1 MATPETARTSAPRR
15 RPAATVKTVE
25 RAAPPGPRPRRRYW
39 RGVLLVLLPL
49 LAAAVALRL
58 APKCFPA
65 RIEISASH
73 GAAGAAAE
81 ARAFLLDNCWQ
92 FVQTLVKTYP
102 AAAYDLEGDCPQN
115 RLCVRLLAPSRQAGE
130 DWIGEFT
137 RFWDATVK
145 QRVAADRAEV
155 SGQQARTQA
164 RLAELEQ
171 QLAAAESELRASTDP
186 AATGDTPIT
195 RLTSEWTGLQA
206 EWEEF
211 VARRDRLEETR
222 RERSALVNAP
232 PIRSAYVEP
241 QKRELK
247 YAAHV
252 ALSEDLRHL
261 EIQLGQVRTSLL
273 TVGESASASLE
284 ELLAAAADIS
294 RLAETAAAGSSSP
307 AERPLLEQTSEKAAE
322 FHHEATLFAQA
333 WTRDLMGLRELNPNP
348 QTNDLLVMHDRL
360 VERVK
365 DFLSASDAAVATLR
379 RRVRSMGE
387 QPGGSASTHVLDAS
401 LLRRFHDLQTA
412 QRTFA
417 QVAGEMFAADN
428 YLLEAALQSAR
439 GLWHRTQA
447 ARREVDAALEA
458 EAVNLAVDER
468 NRQIAAL
475 SEELNRMNMEL
486 LELVET
492 IRAHSLRSA
501 DLVAGIPD
509 YLATANLSELARL
522 KVELLQ
528 GQIRDLAVDRA
539 ELTARD
545 QRAGALADLRVVAS
559 RVANLPANTTELA
572 RTALLAGVVTLL
584 GLIGAFRLIDRV
596 RR

>member
-1 MATPETARTSAPRR
+1 VE
-15 RPAATVKTVE
+15 TVE
-25 RAAPPGPRPRRRYW
+25 RAVPASPRPRRRFW
-39 RGVLLVLLPL
+39 RGVLLVTLPL
-49 LAAAVALRL
+49 LAVAVALRL
-58 APKCFPA
+58 APKCFHA
-65 RIEISASH
+65 RIEISASS
-73 GAAGAAAE
+73 GAAGAATE

-102 AAAYDLEGDCPQN
+102 AAGYLLDGDCPQG
-115 RLCVRLLAPSRQAGE
+115 RLCVRLLAPSRQAGV
-130 DWIGEFT
+130 DWVGDFT
-137 RFWDATVK
+137 RFWDAAVNR
-145 QRVAADRAEV
+145 RVAAARAEV
-155 SGQQARTQA
+155 SGRQARTEK
-164 RLAELEQ
+164 RLAEFEQ
-171 QLAAAESELRASTDP
+171 QLAAADSELRTSAEP
-186 AATGDTPIT
+186 AAAADTPIT
-195 RLTSEWTGLQA
+195 RLTSEWVGLQA

-222 RERSALVNAP
+222 RARSALVNAP
-232 PIRSAYVEP
+232 PIRSAYVDP
-241 QKRELK
+241 QKREQK
-247 YAAHV
+247 YAEHV

-273 TVGESASASLE
+273 TIGESASASLE

-294 RLAETAAAGSSSP
+294 RLAETAAAGSRSP
-307 AERPLLEQTSEKAAE
+307 TEQPLLEQTSEKAAE

-348 QTNDLLVMHDRL
+348 QTNDLLAMHDRL

-379 RRVRSMGE
+379 RRLRSLGE

-401 LLRRFHDLQTA
+401 ILRRFHDLQTA
-412 QRTFA
+412 QRTFT

-439 GLWHRTQA
+439 GLWHRTQS

-458 EAVNLAVDER
+458 EAVSLAIDER

-475 SEELNRMNMEL
+475 SEELNRVNLEL

-509 YLATANLSELARL
+509 YLATANLSALARL

-528 GQIRDLAVDRA
+528 GQVRDLAEDRA

-545 QRAGALADLRVVAS
+545 QRAGAWADLRVAGSNVG
-559 RVANLPANTTELA
+559 NLPANLTELA
-572 RTALLAGVVTLL
+572 RTALLAGAATLL